1 LAEEEVLMRGAAF
14 GLALWALA
22 ASSPAQHGRQLP
34 RLTQAQ
40 IGPVPWNVQSG
51 GIAACDV
58 TLAESGA
65 VVAVDLVQDV
75 PPYGAQL
82 REAIRSWGF
91 EPAQQNDRP
100 IGARVLVLG
109 FFHPPT
115 LHIPTPEN
123 PRYKGTKAPDEI
135 PWPTHVTVPPYTPNV
150 LVVESG
156 KVIVEADISDQG
168 AVASARVLNPGSPF
182 DSGVLDALRKWTFRP
197 AAHAGRPVPSR
208 AFFVFSFPTAT
219 L

>member
-1 LAEEEVLMRGAAF
+1 MRGSGF
-14 GLALWALA
+14 ALLLSAMT
-22 ASSPAQHGRQLP
+22 ASLSAQGTGQLP

-40 IGPVPWNVQSG
+40 VGPVSWNVQSG

-58 TLAESGA
+58 TIAESGA
-65 VVAVDLVQDV
+65 VAGVDLVQDV

-91 EPAQQNDRP
+91 EPARQDGRAV
-100 IGARVLVLG
+100 GARVLVLG

-115 LHIPTPEN
+115 MHIPTPEN

-135 PWPTHVTVPPYTPNV
+135 PWPTHVTVPPYPPNV
-150 LVVESG
+150 LVAESG

-168 AVASARVLNPGSPF
+168 AVVSARVLNPGSPF

-197 AAHAGRPVPSR
+197 AVHAGRSVASR